1 MFTVR
6 LENIKIRQDLS
17 NDEVMKIAYTKFNIP
32 QESVTDY
39 KIVKKSIDARN
50 KDDIFYNYS
59 IIVFVK
65 DDFKVSKLLKNK
77 NASLIEREQK
87 QKNVSLNNI
96 KENNKKPV
104 IIGAGPAGIFCAL
117 TLIENGI
124 KPIIIEQGK
133 TVEERQKD
141 VELFLKERILNTC
154 SNVQFGEG
162 GAGTFSDGKLTT
174 NLHSPLCRDVIDTFV
189 KFGAPEEISYIN
201 KPHIGTDNL
210 VKIVA
215 NIRKYIENNGG
226 KFMFGTKAV
235 DFEIEN
241 NQVKSVIV
249 TKMQE
254 QKNKPSNSCNY
265 EICNI
270 ITEKPQEHIIQ
281 SRANNTKERIRIET
295 DTVVLAIGHSS
306 RDMFKKL
313 YEKHVEME
321 KKNFSV
327 GVRIEH
333 KQQMINE
340 SQYGKNP
347 KLKLPP
353 AEYKLAYHGED
364 RSCYTFCMCPG
375 GTVMASSSEE
385 GTIVTNGMST
395 FARDGENANSAVLV
409 NITPEDFKGDSPLEG
424 MYFQQE
430 LEEKAFKLGGNN
442 YNAPIQRV
450 EDFLNNKKSTFI
462 GEVKP
467 TYKPGVTLA
476 NLQEI
481 LPNFVTKT
489 LKEGLIYFDKKIAGF
504 ASDDAILTGVETR
517 SSSPVTIKRNEQK
530 MASVQGMYPC
540 GEGAGYAGGIMSA
553 AVDGIKVANAIL
565 AH

>member
-1 MFTVR
+1 MITVK
-6 LENIKIRQDLS
+6 LENIKIRQDLTD
-17 NDEVMKIAYTKFNIP
+17 NEVLQNACKKFNIL
-32 QESVTDY
+32 QESVIDY
-39 KIVKKSIDARN
+39 KIVKKSIDARD
-50 KDDIFYNYS
+50 KSDIFYNYS
-59 IIVFVK
+59 IVVSLSES
-65 DDFKVSKLLKNK
+65 FKVENLLKNK
-77 NASLIEREQK
+77 NASLIKTEVTK
-87 QKNVSLNNI
+87 PVILNN
-96 KENNKKPV
+96 ELAERCNDMNPV
-104 IIGAGPAGIFCAL
+104 IIGAGPAGLFCAL
-117 TLIENGI
+117 TLIKNGI
-124 KPIIIEQGK
+124 KPTIIEQGK
-133 TVEERQKD
+133 TVEARQKD
-141 VELFLKERILNTC
+141 VELFLKERILNTS

-174 NLHSPLCRDVIDTFV
+174 NLHNPLCKNVIETFV

-215 NIRKYIENNGG
+215 NIRKYIEENGG
-226 KFMFGTKAV
+226 KFMFDTKAE
-235 DFEIEN
+235 DFEFEN
-241 NQVKSVIV
+241 NKVKAVIA
-249 TKMQE
+249 TNLRSE
-254 QKNKPSNSCNY
+254 CN
-265 EICNI
+265 ND
-270 ITEKPQEHIIQ
+270 K
-281 SRANNTKERIRIET
+281 KIRIET
-295 DTVVLAIGHSS
+295 KTVVLAIGHSS
-306 RDMFKKL
+306 RDLFKKL
-313 YEKHVEME
+313 YEKNVEME

-340 SQYGKNP
+340 SQYGKKTN
-347 KLKLPP
+347 LKLPP

-375 GTVMASSSEE
+375 GTVMASSSEK

-409 NITPEDFKGDSPLEG
+409 NVTPDDFKGESPLEG

-430 LEEKAFKLGGNN
+430 LEEKAFKLGGSN

-450 EDFLNNKKSTFI
+450 GDFLKNQKSTFI

-481 LPNFVTKT
+481 LPEFVTKT
-489 LKEGLIYFDKKIAGF
+489 LKEGLVYFDKKIEGF
-504 ASDDAILTGVETR
+504 ACDDAILTGVETR

-530 MASVQGMYPC
+530 MSNIYGLYPC

-553 AVDGIKVANAIL
+553 AVDGIRVASAIL
-565 AH
+565 TQQG